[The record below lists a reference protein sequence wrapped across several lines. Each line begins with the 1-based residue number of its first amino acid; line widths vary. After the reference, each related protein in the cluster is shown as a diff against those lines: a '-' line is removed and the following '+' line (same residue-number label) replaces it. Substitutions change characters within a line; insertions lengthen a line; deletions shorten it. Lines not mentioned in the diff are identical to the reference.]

1 MVFVLFK
8 LFCISGA
15 IASSFYT
22 VGALTRT
29 HALTNITL
37 TVTRFP
43 SRTTFFGGHS
53 IQPSHTAA
61 ISRGQ
66 SAFGLALRFAYLC
79 SCGRFHE
86 QELEQRVQPHPWTRV
101 TRRTAG
107 ATGRHMKAQRR
118 FVTERPSLRG
128 DNRSLLMLGPCLFMT
143 GF

>member
-8 LFCISGA
+8 LFCINGA
-15 IASSFYT
+15 ISFYT

-43 SRTTFFGGHS
+43 SRTTFFAGHS
-53 IQPSHTAA
+53 VQPSHTAA
-61 ISRGQ
+61 VSRGQ

-86 QELEQRVQPHPWTRV
+86 PELEQRVQPHPWTRV
-101 TRRTAG
+101 TRRRAC

-118 FVTERPSLRG
+118 LVTERPSLCG
-128 DNRSLLMLGPCLFMT
+128 DSQSLLMSGQCLFMT